1 MSTELRHS
9 RTYGQRVGWAIGTA
23 LVACVLL
30 ADVPLAQMSGAKPT
44 GRLNRII
51 EQFQKGQS
59 SFGGEHWQLTSL
71 EHDPFLIDNLEQN
84 LAKVQSVGGARPAM
98 TPIVR
103 IAHEGDQD
111 FKHVVKQF
119 LDVGA
124 FGIILPHVN
133 NTTEVLRLVSAM
145 RYPNQRGAKYLFPV
159 GIRGSGAGG
168 ALRVWGLSADDYA
181 RKADVWPL
189 NPEGELLAMIMIET
203 REAVE
208 HIDELLSVP
217 GLGGVMIGASDL
229 SLSLGVGTP
238 AGAPEAPE
246 TLAAIARVGKA
257 CMAHKTVICGSF
269 QAPDLKGMQAQGF
282 KLFTRAN
289 DPSTQSK

>member
-1 MSTELRHS
+1 MSMGHS
-9 RTYGQRVGWAIGTA
+9 RTSRGRVGWAVCTV
-23 LVACVLL
+23 LVACMVL
-30 ADVPLAQMSGAKPT
+30 ADGPSAQQGGGMSK
-44 GRLNRII
+44 GRMNRII
-51 EQFQKGQS
+51 EQFEKGQS

-71 EHDPFLIDNLEQN
+71 EHNPFLIDNLEQD
-84 LAKVQSVGGARPAM
+84 LANVQSVKGARPAM

-124 FGIILPHVN
+124 FGIIVPHVN
-133 NTTEVLRLVSAM
+133 TTTEVLRLVSAM

-168 ALRVWGLSADDYA
+168 ALRVWGLSADEYA

-246 TLAAIARVGKA
+246 TLAAIARVGRA
-257 CMAHKTVICGSF
+257 CMAKKTVICGSF
-269 QAPDLKGMQAQGF
+269 QAPDLKNMQSQGF
-282 KLFTRAN
+282 RLFTRAN
-289 DPSTQSK
+289 DPPAK